1 MKTTVEVSDYLYRRA
16 KAEAA
21 LQGRKLKDLVEEGLR
36 LVLEAPVVASYLLS
50 MAATRTSDVAGDRH
64 IRSVTL
70 KNAQGDETGDDIIF
84 EIELF
89 HETPLDSP
97 RVAICINS
105 PSGDRIATIHTN
117 IQQNERWSI
126 RGTRKIRAIWKRNPL
141 AASEYG
147 VDVRFWGHDAEIV
160 VSPTARPS
168 TSCRER
174 CMERAYCPTPSSK
187 ATSCRTHTG
196 KSNDC
201 ASLGIRQTE
210 ARRRQIENLVEAG
223 AFRPAGS

>member
-36 LVLEAPVVASYLLS
+36 LVLEAPIVASCLLS

-147 VDVRFWGHDAEIV
+147 VDVRFWGHDAEIDCF
-160 VSPTARPS
+160 ANCS
-168 TSCRER
+168 TLHILPREVYGTGLLPDSKFQGYLVPD
-174 CMERAYCPTPSSK
+174 AYWE
-187 ATSCRTHTG
+187 
-196 KSNDC
+196 
-201 ASLGIRQTE
+201 IQ
-210 ARRRQIENLVEAG
+210 
-223 AFRPAGS
+223 

>member
-36 LVLEAPVVASYLLS
+36 LVLEAPIVASCLLS

-105 PSGDRIATIHTN
+105 PSG
-117 IQQNERWSI
+117 
-126 RGTRKIRAIWKRNPL
+126 P
-141 AASEYG
+141 
-147 VDVRFWGHDAEIV
+147 
-160 VSPTARPS
+160 
-168 TSCRER
+168 
-174 CMERAYCPTPSSK
+174 
-187 ATSCRTHTG
+187 
-196 KSNDC
+196 DC
-201 ASLGIRQTE
+201 YDSHQHSAK
-210 ARRRQIENLVEAG
+210 
-223 AFRPAGS
+223 